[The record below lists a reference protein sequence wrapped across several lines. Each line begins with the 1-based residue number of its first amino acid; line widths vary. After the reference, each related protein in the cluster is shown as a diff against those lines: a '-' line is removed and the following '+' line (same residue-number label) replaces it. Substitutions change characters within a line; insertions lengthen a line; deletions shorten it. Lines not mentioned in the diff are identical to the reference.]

1 MRPIITIRS
10 MMKTIKYFSI
20 LFFIIFFESCDFQE
34 CVEYKISN
42 LTESAIQLKT
52 YIGFFETQIIDF
64 NANESLTR
72 LNRCDNNASTIT
84 FDYADSIAVSIDN
97 VIKLTYYPNGEGK
110 NIFNVDDPESW
121 EIVESRSGFTKKVF
135 FIREEDIALND

>member
-1 MRPIITIRS
+1 
-10 MMKTIKYFSI
+10 MKIIKYFLIVLLII
-20 LFFIIFFESCDFQE
+20 LLKSCDFQE

-42 LTESAIQLKT
+42 STESAIRLKT
-52 YIGFFETQIIDF
+52 YISDFETQNIDI
-64 NANESLTR
+64 NANESITR

-84 FDYADSIAVSIDN
+84 FDYADSIAVSIDD

-135 FIREEDIALND
+135 FIREEDIEHHD

>member
-1 MRPIITIRS
+1 MVI
-10 MMKTIKYFSI
+10 IKYFSTA
-20 LFFIIFFESCDFQE
+20 LFIFLLKSCDFQE

-42 LTESAIQLKT
+42 STESAIRLKT
-52 YIGFFETQIIDF
+52 YISDFETQNIDI
-64 NANESLTR
+64 NANESITR

-121 EIVESRSGFTKKVF
+121 EIVESRSNYSKYVF
-135 FIREEDIALND
+135 SVLEEDLE